1 MKISVISEISE
12 NEKRVS
18 IVPDSVSALVKK
30 GHQVFIVD
38 GAGKESGYTN
48 EMYSDAGAKII
59 KDNEINQSDICI
71 YTSIPKNLN
80 NLSNEQLIISNIG
93 VRNNPGIIEKFT
105 KKSITAFDMAL
116 IPRISRAQR
125 MDVLSSQASIAGYKS
140 FSLELLPRITRAQ
153 SMDVLSSQANL
164 AGYRAV
170 IESIYEYQK
179 AVPMMMTAAGTVPPA
194 KILILGAGVAGLQAI
209 ATAKRLGAIVFAFDV
224 RLAAGEQIESLGA
237 NFIHPDKSKD
247 AETES
252 GYAKEQG
259 EDEQIKQR
267 KFLST
272 HLQNIDA
279 IITTAAIPGKKAPL
293 LITKEMLRKMR
304 PGTVIVD
311 LATESG
317 GNVEIN
323 DPGKS
328 INFEG
333 VKIISPINIPSS
345 MPKISS
351 DLYSR
356 NVLALLELITDK
368 ENNLS
373 IDLDDEIIKSI
384 CIVKNG
390 NKLYKDAN

>member
-1 MKISVISEISE
+1 MKISVISVISE
-12 NEKRVS
+12 NEKMVS
-18 IVPDSVSALVKK
+18 VIPDSVSTLVKK
-30 GHQVFIVD
+30 GHEVFIVG

-59 KDNEINQSDICI
+59 KDHEINQSDICI

-80 NLSNEQLIISNIG
+80 NLSNKQLIISNIG

-140 FSLELLPRITRAQ
+140 ALLAANEL
-153 SMDVLSSQANL
+153 
-164 AGYRAV
+164 G
-170 IESIYEYQK
+170 IYF
-179 AVPMMMTAAGTVPPA
+179 PMMMTAAGTVPPA

-237 NFIHPDKSKD
+237 NFIHPDKSQD
-247 AETES
+247 AETAS

-267 KFLST
+267 NFLST

-293 LITKEMLRKMR
+293 LITKEMLRKMK

-333 VKIISPINIPSS
+333 VKIISPINIHSS

-373 IDLDDEIIKSI
+373 IDLDDEIINSI
-384 CIVKNG
+384 CIVKDG